1 MCTPN
6 ANLPNRTVVLADITL
21 GQLIDYFKGNYPTVR
36 QQYQQA
42 LFGITMQGSDS
53 VDSYYTK
60 LKKIARHANMGDD
73 EFRRRFLGGLSP
85 DNQMEVRRMGLS
97 RPIDEIFSS
106 LEEIERYKA
115 ELVSGA
121 NPLLQSQQY
130 IQPSQSYPSAEIEKL
145 NSQIASL
152 QAQMAQTNQVR
163 SQNIQKPLDKKE
175 LEFLYVLAE
184 RLGAPLSLL
193 ETYNSLALNSYINEE
208 LERRLGTNDAFHVKA
223 KLFKNSPFLDPQIFA
238 IKKSSQR
245 KSGRKSTRKS
255 SKTKKKKSKNKPK
268 KKKSKSGRVH
278 MARVDE
284 QSDSDSSDNDTSST
298 ESEDSSSSSESSSSK
313 SESEAEADAEINVN
327 ISRVKKK

>member
-1 MCTPN
+1 
-6 ANLPNRTVVLADITL
+6 
-21 GQLIDYFKGNYPTVR
+21 
-36 QQYQQA
+36 
-42 LFGITMQGSDS
+42 
-53 VDSYYTK
+53 
-60 LKKIARHANMGDD
+60 
-73 EFRRRFLGGLSP
+73 
-85 DNQMEVRRMGLS
+85 MEVRCMGLS

-238 IKKSSQR
+238 IKKSSQH
-245 KSGRKSTRKS
+245 KSGHKSTCKS
-255 SKTKKKKSKNKPK
+255 SKTKKKKSKNKSKK

-278 MARVDE
+278 TARVDVNQIQILLIMILLH
-284 QSDSDSSDNDTSST
+284 QSLRI
-298 ESEDSSSSSESSSSK
+298 
-313 SESEAEADAEINVN
+313 ALLAL
-327 ISRVKKK
+327 RVLLLNQSLRLMPKLMLIYLG